1 MIGWLRRERSF
12 RAYTTLR
19 LHVISITTQVID
31 LLTTRAE
38 DAAGGTMG
46 MLRVA
51 FAGTFS
57 ATLEPTV
64 RARLGMPCDV
74 ILADETGIVSRHGR
88 ADHPRVH
95 PRDGRGREAT
105 EARPGA
111 RRRPRS
117 DRSRRAAGGGAPG
130 ERLWPRDRHRRVR
143 AGRDAH
149 ADARLRA
156 ARRGAPA
163 GGLGESVGGGLVAA
177 GALAGAGGKDARHPR
192 LRSDRAG
199 SGPAGARV
207 RHGGLR

>member
-64 RARLGMPCDV
+64 RARLGM
-74 ILADETGIVSRHGR
+74 LAASSWPSSPVSPLCCPTF
-88 ADHPRVH
+88 ACLLPTD
-95 PRDGRGREAT
+95 
-105 EARPGA
+105 
-111 RRRPRS
+111 S
-117 DRSRRAAGGGAPG
+117 
-130 ERLWPRDRHRRVR
+130 
-143 AGRDAH
+143 
-149 ADARLRA
+149 
-156 ARRGAPA
+156 PA
-163 GGLGESVGGGLVAA
+163 WTT
-177 GALAGAGGKDARHPR
+177 R
-192 LRSDRAG
+192 
-199 SGPAGARV
+199 
-207 RHGGLR
+207 